1 MKIMDIL
8 CVILD
13 ILMIG
18 EAFLEVR
25 YGNPTAWDYGMLYCG
40 ASLLVA
46 IVVGLICREIQIQ
59 KKLKQMREEE
69 KKNQGC

>member
-1 MKIMDIL
+1 MKTIDTV

-13 ILMIG
+13 ILLVVD
-18 EAFLEVR
+18 AFLEVC

-46 IVVGLICREIQIQ
+46 IVVRLICREVQIQ
-59 KKLKQMREEE
+59 KKLKQMREDE
-69 KKNQGC
+69 KKKKGQ